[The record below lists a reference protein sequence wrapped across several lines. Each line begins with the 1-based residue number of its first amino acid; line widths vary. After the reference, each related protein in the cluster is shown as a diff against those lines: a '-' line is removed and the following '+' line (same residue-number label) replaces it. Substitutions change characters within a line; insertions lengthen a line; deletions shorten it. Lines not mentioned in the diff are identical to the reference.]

1 MCNSAYIM
9 GAKNEWC
16 KISETYVTCFSPK
29 FIIKIILIKHLG
41 LILPHLR
48 QKTFLSTF
56 LQAVWMVQLSPAWRE
71 QAPVPAPAAHSFPQ
85 AAQARW
91 AALRR
96 RRPLRSGSR
105 LCPAAWSFSRPV
117 EAKGCPGCAPAL
129 RVHCSSVSHVQRLRT
144 SCCIYFVLFKALLG
158 GGYSG
163 SCYFI

>member
-96 RRPLRSGSR
+96 RRPLRSV
-105 LCPAAWSFSRPV
+105 PASVPRP
-117 EAKGCPGCAPAL
+117 EASLGRWKRRAALAVPQPSGFTAPQCL
-129 RVHCSSVSHVQRLRT
+129 TSSAFEPAVAS
-144 SCCIYFVLFKALLG
+144 ILFFLKL
-158 GGYSG
+158 
-163 SCYFI
+163 F